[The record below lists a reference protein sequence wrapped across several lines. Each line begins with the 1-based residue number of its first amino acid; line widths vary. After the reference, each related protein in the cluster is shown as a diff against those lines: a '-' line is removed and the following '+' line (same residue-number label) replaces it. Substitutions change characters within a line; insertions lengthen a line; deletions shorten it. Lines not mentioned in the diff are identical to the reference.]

1 MLLLA
6 LISFALA
13 HFLINLHTQD
23 FPFSQ
28 EWVHCYSPLSGGWGF
43 DAVRCPTRGLQKAA
57 ESQSEMSSFSAAR
70 TLYGFHSSLVFRK
83 NFHKVVLEEEN
94 SQAEPLSRMWPE
106 FGFLKEGPCEPWR
119 AAAGT
124 HLVWQPQAPGQPSDT
139 SLWGLGS
146 SEHPTGALP
155 KTPWVLAPAKIC
167 VHEQQLQHLLDSSSG

>member
-94 SQAEPLSRMWPE
+94 SQAASQQDVARIWVSQGRPL
-106 FGFLKEGPCEPWR
+106 
-119 AAAGT
+119 
-124 HLVWQPQAPGQPSDT
+124 
-139 SLWGLGS
+139 
-146 SEHPTGALP
+146 
-155 KTPWVLAPAKIC
+155 
-167 VHEQQLQHLLDSSSG
+167 